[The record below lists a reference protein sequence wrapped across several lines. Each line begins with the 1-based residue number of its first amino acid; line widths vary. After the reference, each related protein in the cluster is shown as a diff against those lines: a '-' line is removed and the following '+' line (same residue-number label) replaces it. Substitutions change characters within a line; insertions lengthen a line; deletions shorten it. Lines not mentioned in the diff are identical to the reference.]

1 MTTQAIK
8 KAILAN
14 SCLLFASIIT
24 IKNEEWMENVWAIN
38 AMIIANTEWF
48 ICYKTNT
55 S

>member
-1 MTTQAIK
+1 M
-8 KAILAN
+8 
-14 SCLLFASIIT
+14 
-24 IKNEEWMENVWAIN
+24 KNEWKMFEAIN